1 MLVYLVNIN
10 ALFINKQQ
18 KEREREREIN
28 KKQKQKLIENVAN
41 RTIIIIN

>member
-1 MLVYLVNIN
+1 VLVYLVNIN